1 MMEQTNLPAPQHV
14 HLFGMPCRVMGY
26 TSEADLPTMQVE
38 LCTVDHHE
46 SVRFSLAAGTYLA
59 FFTGHL
65 IERSR
70 VHAVAREDVHA
81 IAAIL
86 GIEPTGRL
94 AFEISDT
101 VIGYAAAIVHGWH
114 SPRFFRELASG
125 LERNPEHIIKK
136 YRGDPFVSLVIARL
150 QRDVGDIVAMQPFAD
165 RAVLFRKAAQHLRDE
180 MRTLV
185 PRGGMN
191 DQPAALFWQHL
202 VKMARRLGCDLRLPS
217 RDSSRGGP
225 TTTPLLEFADR
236 MRRLLVAQG
245 RALGAGPQDRRFGR
259 MNTLTRVGLIVALE
273 HAKAAVAAENN

>member
-1 MMEQTNLPAPQHV
+1 MTDQINLPGLQHV
-14 HLFGMPCRVMGY
+14 HLFGMPCRVAGY
-26 TSEADLPTMQVE
+26 TEADLPLMQVE
-38 LCTVDHHE
+38 LSTIDHE
-46 SVRFSLAAGTYLA
+46 EPIRFSLAAGSYLS

-70 VHAVAREDVHA
+70 IHAVAREDVCT
-81 IAAIL
+81 IASIL
-86 GIEPTGRL
+86 GIEATNRL

-101 VIGYAAAIVHGWH
+101 VIGYAAVIVHGWH

-125 LERNPEHIIKK
+125 LERNPEQIIAK
-136 YRGDPFVSLVIARL
+136 YCGDPFVLLVIARL

-165 RAVLFRKAAQHLRDE
+165 RAVLFRKAARHLRDE

-191 DQPAALFWQHL
+191 DRPLALFWQHL
-202 VKMARRLGCDLRLPS
+202 AKMARRLGCDLRLPS
-217 RDSSRGGP
+217 RDTSRGGP

-236 MRRLLVAQG
+236 MRRQLVAQG
-245 RALGAGPQDRRFGR
+245 RALGAGPQDKRFGR
-259 MNTLTRVGLIVALE
+259 VNTLTRVGLVVALE